1 MPTKKPSRAIGR
13 CPDCGA
19 AVAVEIRR
27 PHPARVLPHAC
38 PARACEYPGCLVTE
52 LPDPMVQ
59 SDSGAWYCRRHG
71 LLVAT
76 KTLVALYKV
85 EGDADWSAICA
96 LIAEVL
102 PHAIRKVE
110 AAENASRTPGAP
122 GSRSTSEG

>member
-1 MPTKKPSRAIGR
+1 MSTKKPSRAIGR

-19 AVAVEIRR
+19 AVEVEIQR

-38 PARACEYPGCLVTE
+38 RGRACEYTGCPVTD
-52 LPDPMVQ
+52 LPDRMVQ
-59 SDSGAWYCRRHG
+59 LDSGAGYCPRHG

-85 EGDADWSAICA
+85 EGDADWSAICE

-102 PHAIRKVE
+102 PDVIRKVE
-110 AAENASRTPGAP
+110 AAEN
-122 GSRSTSEG
+122 GSRSPGGPASRSRSDD